1 MTTSMEYLIWN
12 FVDGTE
18 SNHYPC
24 SSVDLEVILRGE
36 CQVMRTMWRD
46 EGEKMNK
53 EVELTED

>member
-1 MTTSMEYLIWN
+1 MEYLIWN

-18 SNHYPC
+18 SNHCPY